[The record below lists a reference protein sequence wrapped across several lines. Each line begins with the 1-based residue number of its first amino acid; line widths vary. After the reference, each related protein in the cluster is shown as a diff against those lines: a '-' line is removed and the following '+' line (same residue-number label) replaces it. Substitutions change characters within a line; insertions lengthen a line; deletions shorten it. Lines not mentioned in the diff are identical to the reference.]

1 MNFKTF
7 VENVDTAGSSA
18 LYEDNGVRYATL
30 LVSVVVLAITSIVA
44 VIVFLISTFGP
55 WSLAV
60 VPVILALARVIYAGV
75 KAK

>member
-7 VENVDTAGSSA
+7 VENVNTAGSSA
-18 LYEDNGVRYATL
+18 LREDSDARYFTL
-30 LVSVVVLAITSIVA
+30 LVSVIVLAITTLVT
-44 VIVFLISTFGP
+44 VVVFLISTFGP

-60 VPVILALARVIYAGV
+60 VPVILALGRVIYAGV